1 MKETLLYE
9 KLGEGKVR
17 CNICQRRCVVENGK
31 FGWCRTR
38 INQNGK
44 LYTLI
49 YGKVSSWM
57 VSPIE
62 KKPMFHFYPGSQWLS
77 LGTLGCNFRCPGCQN
92 YEISHARMGTNI
104 YTNSYE
110 YISPEE
116 CIKLAEKY
124 NCFGISW
131 TYNEP
136 TIWFEYTLETAK
148 LIKSP
153 LPTSHLLLTNYVT
166 NGYITPEAL
175 DTIGPYLDSFRVD
188 IKGFSKKTY
197 QKIAH
202 ISDFT
207 PLEKATVKFRGG
219 RNRAISENSLTGF
232 TGILEVAKR
241 AKNKWNMHIEI
252 VTNLIPTVNDNPSEL
267 ADLAS
272 WIKTDLGEITPWHI
286 TRFIPYLQWAHL
298 PITPVK
304 TLEQAREIGLNTGL
318 KYVYL
323 GNVPGHP
330 AENTYCPKCGKLLI
344 ERNGLLITD
353 YQLKGNQCPHCQT
366 VIHGYF
372 SE

>member
-1 MKETLLYE
+1 MNTNRRTNYANIREAILYE
-9 KLGEGKVR
+9 KLPNSKVR
-17 CNICQRRCVVENGK
+17 CNICQRRCVVEDGK
-31 FGWCRTR
+31 SGWCGTR
-38 INQNGK
+38 INQRGK

-92 YEISHARMGTNI
+92 WEISHARMNTNI
-104 YTNSYE
+104 LKEHEFTRM
-110 YISPEE
+110 ISPEE

-136 TIWFEYTLETAK
+136 TIWFEYTLNCAENAETLK
-148 LIKSP
+148 
-153 LPTSHLLLTNYVT
+153 TNYVT

-175 DTIGPYLDSFRVD
+175 DLIGSYLDSFRVD

-197 QKIAH
+197 QKIGH
-202 ISDFT
+202 ISDF
-207 PLEKATVKFRGG
+207 R
-219 RNRAISENSLTGF
+219 
-232 TGILEVAKR
+232 GILEVTKR

-252 VTNLIPTVNDNPSEL
+252 VTNLIPTVNDDPNELSEL
-267 ADLAS
+267 AN
-272 WIKTDLGEITPWHI
+272 WIKVELGEETPWHI
-286 TRFIPYLQWAHL
+286 TRFIPYLQWADL

-323 GNVPGHP
+323 GNLPGHP

-344 ERNGLLITD
+344 ERNGLSIVK
-353 YQLKGNQCPHCQT
+353 YELKGNHCPYCWT
-366 VIHGYF
+366 EIAGYF
-372 SE
+372 Q